1 MSPDVAQ
8 FLDGSASFS
17 NGLNGMAAG
26 SSTVFSSP
34 SVTLTPDPGIFDT
47 SFSQVAD
54 ASGVFDGI
62 DFSQFGQGSISDME
76 AFAQMPD
83 PTLGTMIPH
92 SLAQDRKTQLLLM
105 GWPLHLP
112 EPEVTRHL

>member
-1 MSPDVAQ
+1 MSPEVSQ

-17 NGLNGMAAG
+17 NGLNGLASG

-34 SVTLTPDPGIFDT
+34 SVALTPDTSVFDT
-47 SFSQVAD
+47 AFPQVAD
-54 ASGVFDGI
+54 TSGVFDGI
-62 DFSQFGQGSISDME
+62 DFSHFGQASLSDMDT
-76 AFAQMPD
+76 FAQMPD
-83 PTLGTMIPH
+83 PNLGTVIPH